1 MVQVEIVK
9 HQVMLQHAAANA
21 LITQLHLLLKGDYQ
35 TYLVK
40 AEVAVDSIDG
50 IIQKIEFSI
59 PKEIY
64 KHLYIEGKYNQ
75 DKREALDRYVHDYIQ
90 QVVKSGL

>member
-1 MVQVEIVK
+1 MEIIK

-21 LITQLHLLLKGDYQ
+21 VITQLHLLLKSEHRD

-40 AEVAVDSIDG
+40 ATVTVDSIDG

-59 PKEIY
+59 PKEVY
-64 KHLYIEGKYNQ
+64 KHHYIEGKYNQ
-75 DKREALDRYVHDYIQ
+75 DKRDALDRYVHDYIQ
-90 QVVKSGL
+90 QVIQSGI